1 MQKSQ
6 IKLNSLRIEM
16 ENIRELYLKGF
27 IDKKTYQAE
36 TRSLFEIAVK
46 YEFIV
51 VS

>member
-1 MQKSQ
+1 MDDKE
-6 IKLNSLRIEM
+6 KNLALLRNEM

-46 YEFIV
+46 YGA
-51 VS
+51 